1 MAKIVATFN
10 NFAQGQ
16 IDYDY
21 QGRFDL
27 LPYGTGLKLCK
38 NFHTDFKGNLIYRS
52 GFKLVDIF
60 QSSCLYEFKFSNSQN
75 YTIVAYDNKF
85 RFLSADIN
93 GNFGWVLDG
102 SSNILEVDT
111 PYTGV
116 CSTKL
121 QTTQNRDVMTITHP
135 SYYPRQLIRLSANS
149 FKLEK
154 IAIKGDPFFTLLDT
168 SKTIT
173 GITNANPC
181 VITSTAHGYANGD
194 QVVIAGVVGMVE
206 MNDYSVEV
214 TVIDADSFSVNLDT
228 SDTADWTAYVSGGIA
243 KKVLTFDAPRCC
255 LFYEGRKWFGSNAVN
270 PTRIWGSEGGIYD
283 NFVIP
288 TTITDASPMRLTLT
302 DISER
307 IEWLYGGD
315 NSLLAGAKD
324 GIISINGGGV
334 GTPITAETI
343 RGKITSADPVNE
355 VYPFSKDRFVFYV
368 DKNGRKLHYFSYDL
382 LNESFISRDA
392 NIISYDITLSAVKRI
407 RSIREK
413 YDLIFALLEDGRLL
427 TCTFFNQ
434 GDEVIKGWHQ
444 HITEGKFIDIA
455 TTTTA
460 SGETKLLVVVERD
473 GSFFIEQWADYV
485 EFAHLQNFIGSNEA
499 TDFEKWYRYV
509 SQQLTDSY
517 YLDNSEIIQNLKS
530 NSITFNPSTN
540 RVVATSDVF
549 VAGDVGK
556 FIVYQNKTGVEIGR
570 FEITS
575 YVSVT
580 EVGVKVITAPFNNT
594 YVDWYLTF
602 NSASGLTRFANKTI
616 SVVADGGYLG
626 DYAVD
631 GSGLLTLDRQ
641 VFKICIGYKYQGIA
655 KSFPLGF
662 VGEGKNTHATLKG
675 FNRVTARFTLSSAC
689 SIGSNPYK
697 LQSFEQLGREDLN
710 YLPAVPMDET
720 SFLTLSANFEID
732 TSFYIVQNTPAPM
745 ILNALMIEV
754 ETSVNN

>member
-27 LPYGTGLKLCK
+27 LPYATGFQLCK
-38 NFHTDFKGNLIYRS
+38 NYYTDFKGNLIYRT
-52 GFKLVDIF
+52 GFKLIDEF
-60 QSSCLYEFKFSNSQN
+60 QSACLYEFKFSNSQN

-93 GNFGWVLDG
+93 GDFGWVLDG
-102 SSNILEVDT
+102 SNNILEIDT

-116 CSTKL
+116 CATQL

-154 IAIKGDPFFTLLDT
+154 IAIKGDPFFTSLEA
-168 SKTIT
+168 SKNIT

-181 VITSTAHGYANGD
+181 VITCTAHGYTTGD
-194 QVVIAGVVGMVE
+194 QVVISGVSGMTE
-206 MNDYSVEV
+206 INDYSVEV
-214 TVIDADSFSVNLDT
+214 VVIDANSFSVNLDT
-228 SDTADWTAYVSGGIA
+228 SDTADWTAYASGGIA
-243 KKVLTFDAPRCC
+243 RKILTFDAPRCC
-255 LFYEGRKWFGSNAVN
+255 LFYEGRKWFASNSVN

-288 TTITDASPMRLTLT
+288 TTITDTSPMRLTLT

-307 IEWLYGGD
+307 IEWLFGGD

-324 GIISINGGGV
+324 GIVSINGGGV
-334 GTPITAETI
+334 STAITAETI

-355 VYPFSKDRFVFYV
+355 VYPLSKDRFVFYV

-382 LNESFISRDA
+382 LNESFVSRDA
-392 NIISYDITLSAVKRI
+392 NIISYDITSSGIKRI
-407 RSIREK
+407 KSFRER
-413 YDLIFALLEDGRLL
+413 YDLIFALLNDGRLL

-444 HITEGKFIDIA
+444 QITDGEFIDIA

-460 SGETKLLVVVERD
+460 NGETKLLAIVKRGGD
-473 GSFFIEQWADYV
+473 YYIEQLADFV
-485 EFAHLQNFIGSNEA
+485 EYAHRQDFIGSNDNADYEQ
-499 TDFEKWYRYV
+499 WYRYV
-509 SQQLTDSY
+509 SQQLTDSF
-517 YLDNSEIIQNLKS
+517 YLDNSEIIENLKS
-530 NSITFNPSTN
+530 NVITFNPSTN
-540 RVVATSDVF
+540 RVVATSSVF
-549 VAGDVGK
+549 ASGDVGK
-556 FIVYQNKTGVEIGR
+556 SIVYQNKTGLEVGR
-570 FEITS
+570 FKITS
-575 YVSVT
+575 YISNT
-580 EVGVKVITAPFNNT
+580 EVGVMVISQPYNNT
-594 YVDWYLTF
+594 YEDWYLTF
-602 NSASGLTRFANKTI
+602 NSVAGLTRFANKNI
-616 SVVADGGYLG
+616 SVFADGGYLG
-626 DYAVD
+626 DYAVN
-631 GSGLLTLDRQ
+631 GSGVLTLDKQ
-641 VFKICIGYKYQGIA
+641 VFKICVGYKYSAIA

-675 FNRVTARFTLSSAC
+675 FNRITARFTLSSAC
-689 SIGSNPYK
+689 KFGSNPYN
-697 LQSFEQLGREDLN
+697 LQPFEKLGRKDLN

-720 SFLTLSANFEID
+720 SFITTSADFNID
-732 TSFYIVQNTPAPM
+732 KCFYVVQDIPAPM

-754 ETSVNN
+754 QTSVDN